1 MGYRESFTRLNRIV
15 RFDLSSQKFKSWP
28 IPGGGEIVCHMS
40 VTGHGNVALADGL
53 VHEMG
58 LVEIK

>member
-1 MGYRESFTRLNRIV
+1 V